1 MSKATTPLSCRI
13 DPELKDAAEHVARR
27 LGITLT
33 ELVEAAMRRYIET
46 EEAANDGEQ

>member
-27 LGITLT
+27 AGITLT

-46 EEAANDGEQ
+46 EEDAENAE

>member
-33 ELVEAAMRRYIET
+33 ELVEAALHRYIET
-46 EEAANDGEQ
+46 EEDAENAE